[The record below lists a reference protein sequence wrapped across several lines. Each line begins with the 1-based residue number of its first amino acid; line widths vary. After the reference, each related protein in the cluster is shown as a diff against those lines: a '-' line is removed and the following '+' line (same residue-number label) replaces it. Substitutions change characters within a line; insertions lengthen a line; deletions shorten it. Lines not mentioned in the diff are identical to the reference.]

1 MLWEDGVLSDLGEAY
16 ALCCIDSEDLAE
28 EVLHLFRAV
37 LHTFLSCVY
46 HCLLIAE
53 ILGELAEFIVFGIEG
68 PIGIDFYDNVF
79 VYRRDR
85 IDWAYWRRVLQRPTY
100 QLKIHSYLIMSHLAL
115 PYRSMETWT
124 AQSRERF
131 HSHSWPSCWIQSR
144 LSWKSTSLGHY
155 LDRAIILDEYV
166 LRFDIPM
173 QIPFFMQD
181 L

>member
-1 MLWEDGVLSDLGEAY
+1 VNA
-16 ALCCIDSEDLAE
+16 
-28 EVLHLFRAV
+28 
-37 LHTFLSCVY
+37 
-46 HCLLIAE
+46 
-53 ILGELAEFIVFGIEG
+53 
-68 PIGIDFYDNVF
+68 
-79 VYRRDR
+79 YRRDR
-85 IDWAYWRRVLQRPTY
+85 IDWAYWRRVLQKPTY

-124 AQSRERF
+124 AQSRERC
-131 HSHSWPSCWIQSR
+131 HSHFWPFCWNQSR
-144 LSWKSTSLGHY
+144 LSWKSTLLGHY